1 MGDARMLAVRTA
13 EASPSDYGRNFRGI
27 AMVFEVVES
36 GENADYYTV
45 DDQQLTR
52 GNLALKISC
61 DEGYPVRVS
70 MGARATMVTQH
81 RIPL

>member
-1 MGDARMLAVRTA
+1 LGDARMLAVRTA

-36 GENADYYTV
+36 GENAGYYIV
-45 DDQQLTR
+45 DDQQHTR